1 MRGKPSVTLD
11 AASAIALS
19 TLKIKRCVTAQQYT
33 GESYESN
40 YEQVE
45 MAPWL
50 HLLERWAVEQLL
62 RTPGFHRAVEKV
74 AKNVHRVRNG
84 LPREE
89 KGGTNIDRQ
98 DGPGFSQHFIDELKT
113 QLGRAERGEQNST
126 ILREES
132 KIFENGTS
140 KTSMPRSDAAKDEG
154 SDAAWREIQR
164 SSAEPPKQG
173 FMSEYMDALKSQLRN
188 EQKTK

>member
-1 MRGKPSVTLD
+1 
-11 AASAIALS
+11 
-19 TLKIKRCVTAQQYT
+19 
-33 GESYESN
+33 
-40 YEQVE
+40 

-50 HLLERWAVEQLL
+50 HLVERWAVEQLL

-89 KGGTNIDRQ
+89 RGGTNIDRP
-98 DGPGFSQHFIDELKT
+98 DRPGFGKHFYDELKT

-140 KTSMPRSDAAKDEG
+140 KDHMPRSDAFKEEG
-154 SDAAWREIQR
+154 SEAAWRDLQR

-173 FMSEYMDALKSQLRN
+173 FMSEYMDAIKSQLRN

>member
-1 MRGKPSVTLD
+1 V
-11 AASAIALS
+11 AINQSIIPARDLRQGII
-19 TLKIKRCVTAQQYT
+19 IKHIELPA
-33 GESYESN
+33 N
-40 YEQVE
+40 

-89 KGGTNIDRQ
+89 AGGTNIDRP
-98 DGPGFSQHFIDELKT
+98 DGPGFGKHFYDELKT

-132 KIFENGTS
+132 KIFESGTS
-140 KTSMPRSDAAKDEG
+140 KSHMPRSDAVKDER
-154 SDAAWREIQR
+154 SEAAWRDIQR
-164 SSAEPPKQG
+164 SSKEPPNQG
-173 FMSEYMDALKSQLRN
+173 FMSEYMEALKSQLRN
-188 EQKTK
+188 EQKPK